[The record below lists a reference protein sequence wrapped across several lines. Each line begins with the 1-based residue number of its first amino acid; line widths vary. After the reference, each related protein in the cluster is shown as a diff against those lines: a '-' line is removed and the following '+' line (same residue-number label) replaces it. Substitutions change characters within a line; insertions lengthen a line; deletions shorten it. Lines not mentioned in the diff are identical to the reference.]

1 MGGQTAR
8 MLQYLLENEIYVND
22 SLGLKEDSKLLGSS
36 NKGWIKSI
44 TSIATPHDGSTL
56 ADIVT
61 KTFPLYNIS
70 LVLQE

>member
-1 MGGQTAR
+1 MGK
-8 MLQYLLENEIYVND
+8 LQDASIPTGNEFYVDD

-36 NKGWIKSI
+36 NRGWIKSI

-61 KTFPLYNIS
+61 KLFPSYNTL
-70 LVLQE
+70 LVLQG